1 MDHDNDGAINLSTSQ
16 RPSACTTPN
25 GSTDFE
31 DADQVGER
39 KFTFFQVIFLVMQ
52 PAARLRSA
60 GCISSLF
67 SSLYNIPGCRRF
79 IVIFDWRR
87 KR

>member
-31 DADQVGER
+31 DADQVGELE
-39 KFTFFQVIFLVMQ
+39 FTFL
-52 PAARLRSA
+52 
-60 GCISSLF
+60 
-67 SSLYNIPGCRRF
+67 
-79 IVIFDWRR
+79 
-87 KR
+87 

>member
-31 DADQVGER
+31 DADQVGELE
-39 KFTFFQVIFLVMQ
+39 FFQAFVWLCNL
-52 PAARLRSA
+52 LR
-60 GCISSLF
+60 G
-67 SSLYNIPGCRRF
+67 
-79 IVIFDWRR
+79 
-87 KR
+87 

>member
-39 KFTFFQVIFLVMQ
+39 KFPFLKQFVWLCNL
-52 PAARLRSA
+52 LRGWDA
-60 GCISSLF
+60 
-67 SSLYNIPGCRRF
+67 P
-79 IVIFDWRR
+79 VA
-87 KR
+87 

>member
-31 DADQVGER
+31 DADQVGELD
-39 KFTFFQVIFLVMQ
+39 FFRNLYGY
-52 PAARLRSA
+52 ATCCADEKRRLHSH
-60 GCISSLF
+60 F
-67 SSLYNIPGCRRF
+67 SIPL
-79 IVIFDWRR
+79 
-87 KR
+87 